1 MYHEMTIYGFTLD
14 AIARMP
20 VIILKDAAGKN
31 SLPIWINTQ
40 ESVSLAGE
48 LISRDISSQSGR
60 GDLLTNLLQRLKLT
74 IGTVTIESLQDGIFT
89 ASVRFSGKGKDF
101 TVDIHISEAMITAL
115 KYKLP
120 VMVHEEVIKQ
130 ASMLDFNEGNF
141 SRETDARR
149 FVDFLENLDPAAL
162 GKYPM

>member
-1 MYHEMTIYGFTLD
+1 
-14 AIARMP
+14 
-20 VIILKDAAGKN
+20 
-31 SLPIWINTQ
+31 
-40 ESVSLAGE
+40 
-48 LISRDISSQSGR
+48 
-60 GDLLTNLLQRLKLT
+60 
-74 IGTVTIESLQDGIFT
+74 
-89 ASVRFSGKGKDF
+89 
-101 TVDIHISEAMITAL
+101 MITAL

-130 ASMLDFNEGNF
+130 ASMLDLNEGNF